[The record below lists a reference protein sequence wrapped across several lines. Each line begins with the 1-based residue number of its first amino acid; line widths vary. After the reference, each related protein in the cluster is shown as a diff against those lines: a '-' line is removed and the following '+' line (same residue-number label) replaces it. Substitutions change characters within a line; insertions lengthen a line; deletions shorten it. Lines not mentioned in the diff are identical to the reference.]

1 MSKIPQYRGNMGIKE
16 KVEIWSGIAVS
27 NYVNNSK
34 CMNKTIADV
43 AHQEAFNNKH
53 IDIGFAF
60 KHLS

>member
-1 MSKIPQYRGNMGIKE
+1 MGIKE